1 MLMSGVLQ
9 ASLAGLSADSSGN
22 LLQSRLWLS
31 TIAILPFVVAV
42 VVYDVQQ
49 AESEKTLLLK
59 KVSDAIK
66 AVCGSL

>member
-1 MLMSGVLQ
+1 MLLSGVLQ
-9 ASLAGLSADSSGN
+9 ASLAGLSADSSGK
-22 LLQSRLWLS
+22 LLQLRLWLS